1 MKFRTLLWE
10 SKRFLLH
17 FRVCV
22 SSLLKE
28 TNIYEKLIKKNKK
41 EGNHIYIYI
50 YIYMWGFRLIPF
62 IGLIY
67 ITSLYLICFLSTNT
81 EINIVLVVVFKKMV
95 ATGSLFPSAST
106 LYLRVFG
113 LLLLV
118 FPILLASSSSSSV
131 LDKILRIHHHVPTNW
146 TRQETSFSS

>member
-17 FRVCV
+17 FLVCV

-28 TNIYEKLIKKNKK
+28 TNIYEKFIKKTKK

-50 YIYMWGFRLIPF
+50 WGFRLIPF